1 MKLLFEKTKTM
12 VISKNPTRCKLSVDG
27 KTIEQTM
34 TFKYLG
40 AEMSADRNL
49 TQEV

>member
-1 MKLLFEKTKTM
+1 M
-12 VISKNPTRCKLSVDG
+12 NDG

-40 AEMSADRNL
+40 VEMSADRNL
-49 TQEV
+49 TQEI